1 MPARIDDILVLDTA
15 VSKTGL
21 AKYLRDREAVLPSDF
36 GGLGDGVADD
46 TAAIQAC
53 FDRAGAD
60 QKFAMIPPGTW
71 NVSGTVTLPGGARGL
86 IMQGTIRYTGTAP
99 TSVLVLGDGGTIRNA
114 EKLYTGLNVI
124 RQTLSDWSSEADI
137 GITVRNVDASQI
149 ELRRVEGF
157 TIGMRTLGD
166 GRGVEDSTFTLGRIV
181 NNRIGL
187 DIWCATATAWNTS
200 IRYYGGHF
208 AQATGVNAAQDRF
221 GVRFGNEAGAYSN
234 HNRHVFD
241 APNFELRQAGSNIA
255 IPFLNQ
261 TSGSAIIAR
270 NMRMEA
276 CSPLAARHTAGA
288 QDCEYDIAWTNTYLV
303 GIDYTATAN
312 RCGNA
317 VINRHRAPAS
327 RFQRF
332 LAGVPNTRAVAFR
345 QSATEV
351 GVEGLITIATSTTT
365 ATFMADFCF
374 NGLTDLTPT
383 DRAVTLA
390 ANRGLGWMLDTSQAK
405 EFALAHW
412 LTSGAS
418 GGRLFV
424 RVFDGAGNVREDMAG
439 DVLASITTMQWNGPA
454 KGWNAGAP
462 MDDANFNRRQTIRV
476 GASVAY
482 AQVAVIGFD
491 GPIDL
496 QSLRLYGLPEAAPA
510 VLNGTPLLTG
520 ALFGSGRREFAAEV
534 SWDLPSLAP
543 GATALLDV
551 TVNGA
556 RAGDLATASLVS
568 STRFIELD
576 AAVWSNNTVRVMA
589 RNISA
594 ATFDLAAA
602 TLSVGVMKRR
612 VP

>member
-1 MPARIDDILVLDTA
+1 MPARIDDLLVLNANLNKSDF
-15 VSKTGL
+15 
-21 AKYLRDREAVLPSDF
+21 AKYLRDREAVLPNDF

-46 TAAIQAC
+46 RTAIQAA

-124 RQTLSDWSSEADI
+124 RQTISDWSSEADI

-200 IRYYGGHF
+200 VRYYGGHF
-208 AQATGVNAAQDRF
+208 AHATGVNAAQDRF
-221 GVRFGNEAGAYSN
+221 GIRLGNEAGAYTN

-288 QDCEYDIAWTNTYLV
+288 QDCEYDVAWTNTYLV

-332 LAGVPNTRAVAFR
+332 LAGVPNTRAAAFW

-374 NGLTDLTPT
+374 NGLADVTPT

-412 LTSGAS
+412 LTTGAS

-424 RVFDGAGNVREDMAG
+424 RVFDGAGNVREDIAG

-482 AQVAVIGFD
+482 AQVGVIGFD
-491 GPIDL
+491 GAIDL

-543 GATALLDV
+543 GATALIDV

-556 RAGDLATASLVS
+556 RAGDLAQASLVS

-602 TLSVGVMKRR
+602 TLSVEVTKRR

>member
-1 MPARIDDILVLDTA
+1 MPARIDDLLVLNA
-15 VSKTGL
+15 NLNKTDF
-21 AKYLRDREAVLPSDF
+21 AKYLRDREAVLPNDF

-46 TAAIQAC
+46 RIAIQAA

-124 RQTLSDWSSEADI
+124 RQTQSDWSSEADI

-208 AQATGVNAAQDRF
+208 AQATGVNASQDRF
-221 GVRFGNEAGAYSN
+221 GVRFGNEPGAYSN

-332 LAGVPNTRAVAFR
+332 LAGVPSTRAAAFR

-390 ANRGLGWMLDTSQAK
+390 ANRGLGWMLDTTQAK

-424 RVFDGAGNVREDMAG
+424 RVFDGAGNIREDIAG

-454 KGWNAGAP
+454 KGWNAGSP

-482 AQVAVIGFD
+482 AQVGVIGFD

-520 ALFGSGRREFAAEV
+520 ALFGSGRRDFAAEV

-543 GATALLDV
+543 GATALIDV

-556 RAGDLATASLVS
+556 RAGDLAQASLVS

-602 TLSVGVMKRR
+602 TLSVEVLKRR

>member
-1 MPARIDDILVLDTA
+1 
-15 VSKTGL
+15 
-21 AKYLRDREAVLPSDF
+21 
-36 GGLGDGVADD
+36 
-46 TAAIQAC
+46 
-53 FDRAGAD
+53 
-60 QKFAMIPPGTW
+60 MIPPGTW

-86 IMQGTIRYTGTAP
+86 IMQGTIRYTGTTP

-114 EKLYTGLNVI
+114 EKLYSGLNVI

-208 AQATGVNAAQDRF
+208 AQATGVNAGQDRF
-221 GVRFGNEAGAYSN
+221 GVRLGNEVGAYSN

-345 QSATEV
+345 QSATEI
-351 GVEGLITIATSTTT
+351 GVEGLITLATSTTT

-374 NGLTDLTPT
+374 NGLTDVTPT

-424 RVFDGAGNVREDMAG
+424 RVFDGAGNVREDIAG

-476 GASVAY
+476 GGSVAY
-482 AQVAVIGFD
+482 AQVGVIGFD

-520 ALFGSGRREFAAEV
+520 ALFGSGRRQFAAEM

-543 GATALLDV
+543 GATSLIDV

-576 AAVWSNNTVRVMA
+576 AAVWSNNTVRVMGCEH
-589 RNISA
+589 SA
-594 ATFDLAAA
+594 APSGKRPRASLKAGSCRRLSASLA
-602 TLSVGVMKRR
+602 SS
-612 VP
+612 

>member
-1 MPARIDDILVLDTA
+1 MPARIDDLLVLNA
-15 VSKTGL
+15 NLNKTDF
-21 AKYLRDREAVLPSDF
+21 AKYLRDREAVLPNDF

-46 TAAIQAC
+46 RTAIQAA

-332 LAGVPNTRAVAFR
+332 LAGVPNTRSAAFR

-374 NGLTDLTPT
+374 NGLTDVTPT

-424 RVFDGAGNVREDMAG
+424 RVFDGAGNVREDIAG

-482 AQVAVIGFD
+482 AQVGVIGFD

-543 GATALLDV
+543 GATALIDV

-556 RAGDLATASLVS
+556 RAGDLAQASLVS

-602 TLSVGVMKRR
+602 TLSVAVAKRR
-612 VP
+612 AP

>member
-1 MPARIDDILVLDTA
+1 
-15 VSKTGL
+15 
-21 AKYLRDREAVLPSDF
+21 
-36 GGLGDGVADD
+36 
-46 TAAIQAC
+46 
-53 FDRAGAD
+53 
-60 QKFAMIPPGTW
+60 MIPPGTW

-208 AQATGVNAAQDRF
+208 AQATGVNAAMDRF
-221 GVRFGNEAGAYSN
+221 GVRFGNEVGAYSN

-276 CSPLAARHTAGA
+276 CSPLAARHTGGA

-332 LAGVPNTRAVAFR
+332 LAGVPNTRAAAFR

-424 RVFDGAGNVREDMAG
+424 RVFDGAGNVREDIAG

-556 RAGDLATASLVS
+556 RAGDLAQASLVS

-589 RNISA
+589 RNISPS
-594 ATFDLAAA
+594 ATFDLGPA
-602 TLSVGVMKRR
+602 TLSVQVTKRR

>member
-1 MPARIDDILVLDTA
+1 MPARIDDLLVLNA
-15 VSKTGL
+15 NLNKTDF
-21 AKYLRDREAVLPSDF
+21 AKYLRDREAVLPNDF

-46 TAAIQAC
+46 RTAIQAA

-208 AQATGVNAAQDRF
+208 AQATGVNASQDRF

-332 LAGVPNTRAVAFR
+332 LAGVPNTRAAAFR

-424 RVFDGAGNVREDMAG
+424 RVFDGAGNVREDIAG

-482 AQVAVIGFD
+482 AQVVVIGFD

-496 QSLRLYGLPEAAPA
+496 QALRLYGLPEAAPA

-520 ALFGSGRREFAAEV
+520 GKRGDEAGLPARAVTMLGR
-534 SWDLPSLAP
+534 P
-543 GATALLDV
+543 GARSFGPTLWSTFMTTRRTAD
-551 TVNGA
+551 
-556 RAGDLATASLVS
+556 
-568 STRFIELD
+568 I
-576 AAVWSNNTVRVMA
+576 AVWR
-589 RNISA
+589 
-594 ATFDLAAA
+594 F
-602 TLSVGVMKRR
+602 
-612 VP
+612 